1 MPDESYDPTDFL
13 HSFGQGVFLGPRPSQ
28 TVLISENEVDSTIPY
43 LAINVS
49 ERQNVLVQN
58 KLQVLADGTII
69 KAEPEETPENGLRVR
84 PLFIFAKKFLRL
96 RNGDSPTT
104 SK

>member
-28 TVLISENEVDSTIPY
+28 TVLISE
-43 LAINVS
+43 
-49 ERQNVLVQN
+49 NVLVQN

-96 RNGDSPTT
+96 HNGDSPPT